1 MIFNLKRSVVENS
14 IGNMILKIG
23 NNLSNYINKSFA
35 NLDIDINV
43 QQLILLMILW
53 QKDGQRQQNLAD
65 RSSKDKTSTARLIG
79 NMEKKNLVDR
89 RPDMNDNRQKLVFL
103 TEKSIQLK
111 YKVLSQLRTDL
122 QGLEE
127 GIDRK
132 SLDICIQ
139 VLNKIS
145 HNLKKSTT

>member
-1 MIFNLKRSVVENS
+1 MENS

-89 RPDMNDNRQKLVFL
+89 RPDMNDSRQKLVFL

-111 YKVLSQLRTDL
+111 YKILSQLRNDMQDL
-122 QGLEE
+122 EK
-127 GIDRK
+127 GIDQE

-139 VLNKIS
+139 VLNKIY
-145 HNLKKSTT
+145 HNLKTTNT